1 MIDMRE
7 QPDFDLSSLEVGEHF
22 IDWEGEE
29 QVITFTKGN
38 IYGYKAAP
46 VEESE

>member
-7 QPDFDLSSLEVGEHF
+7 QPEFNLSSLEVGEHF

-38 IYGYKAAP
+38 IYGFKSAP